1 MENTRDKDKDEEE
14 KVAAIVPCER
24 STTNKKQTK
33 RTTKGERTRA
43 RARIAH
49 HERLVESVEHLSL
62 FSLSDDFFFLSEREV
77 KGIQKCCLGFQ
88 SHTKSGTRAFWKRK
102 TLLKIFKFGLSQT
115 KRERDKEIKQKNN
128 KKLKR
133 FTRTRNRSHARAS
146 KT

>member
-49 HERLVESVEHLSL
+49 HERLVESVEHLSFSL
-62 FSLSDDFFFLSEREV
+62 FSLSLSDEFLLFLKER
-77 KGIQKCCLGFQ
+77 
-88 SHTKSGTRAFWKRK
+88 
-102 TLLKIFKFGLSQT
+102 
-115 KRERDKEIKQKNN
+115 
-128 KKLKR
+128 
-133 FTRTRNRSHARAS
+133 
-146 KT
+146 